1 MKAFRLILALG
12 ALCTSALGTAVDVDF
27 AKRDIFVPEWEFELT
42 PGGEKVYL
50 NGTAQEVHRELLSR
64 NPKWNEDFGF
74 DSKLEAHAHEKRAE
88 LAKRTDFS
96 DASYFCGG
104 RWEYCNAGAIAE
116 GRAYLFGLSG
126 RPTNS
131 PGPGAC
137 GRVSCSYN
145 AAIYWCNDDTKP
157 KTLESFGSIGDG
169 VWELEK
175 HCRRIGWNPSGL
187 SIAGQI
193 FHKTN
198 WNVIVRKDSC

>member
-96 DASYFCGG
+96 DAATS
-104 RWEYCNAGAIAE
+104 
-116 GRAYLFGLSG
+116 
-126 RPTNS
+126 
-131 PGPGAC
+131 
-137 GRVSCSYN
+137 
-145 AAIYWCNDDTKP
+145 AADA
-157 KTLESFGSIGDG
+157 GSIAMRVPLLRDALTSSGFLVDRPI
-169 VWELEK
+169 
-175 HCRRIGWNPSGL
+175 RRAL
-187 SIAGQI
+187 
-193 FHKTN
+193 
-198 WNVIVRKDSC
+198 VLVVE